1 MYISSSIGINLDCTG
16 QGGFL
21 HVSFEE
27 MYSTKFCGSKAA
39 DFCGATSNCVAILV
53 SSKDLSETLDGY
65 DQILR
70 RVLKKVAVGA
80 SPVQSIVF
88 LVESNGMIA
97 AETAENLISTKV
109 GEIWAD
115 LTSEVGELMDTPGV
129 SFSYPHLGLTYIG
142 SFPHTL
148 LSSTRLPY
156 SKCAP
161 RVYLRKSQLV
171 LSPWIPAMFCPFK
184 RHDPA

>member
-39 DFCGATSNCVAILV
+39 DFCGTTSNCIAILM

-70 RVLKKVAVGA
+70 RVLKKVTIGV
-80 SPVQSIVF
+80 SPVQSLVF
-88 LVESNGMIA
+88 LVKNNGMIA
-97 AETAENLISTKV
+97 TETAGNLISTKV
-109 GEIWAD
+109 GEIWTD
-115 LTSEVGELMDTPGV
+115 LTSQV
-129 SFSYPHLGLTYIG
+129 SRVLDCGG
-142 SFPHTL
+142 SCIL
-148 LSSTRLPY
+148 
-156 SKCAP
+156 
-161 RVYLRKSQLV
+161 
-171 LSPWIPAMFCPFK
+171 
-184 RHDPA
+184 